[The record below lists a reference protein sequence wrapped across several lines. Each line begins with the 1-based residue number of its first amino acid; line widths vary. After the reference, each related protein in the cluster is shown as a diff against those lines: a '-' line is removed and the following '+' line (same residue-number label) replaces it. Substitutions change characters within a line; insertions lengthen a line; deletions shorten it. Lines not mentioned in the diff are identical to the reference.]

1 MRPPSPVLSVSGSM
15 PLQLVFVRSGCREVF
30 ENDICHAVIVPSVD
44 GLRPRVQT
52 LRTLGT
58 LELRH
63 LHRVGGMFP
72 RERAGSVS
80 AEVTVDVPKFPCTC
94 VVVSVSSDDVA
105 IRAMVSVR

>member
-1 MRPPSPVLSVSGSM
+1 M
-15 PLQLVFVRSGCREVF
+15 
-30 ENDICHAVIVPSVD
+30 IVPCVD

-63 LHRVGGMFP
+63 LHRVGGMFHG
-72 RERAGSVS
+72 ERAGSVS
-80 AEVTVDVPKFPCTC
+80 AEVTVDEPKFPCTC

-105 IRAMVSVR
+105 VRAMVSVR

>member
-1 MRPPSPVLSVSGSM
+1 
-15 PLQLVFVRSGCREVF
+15 
-30 ENDICHAVIVPSVD
+30 VIAPSVD

-63 LHRVGGMFP
+63 LHRAGGMF
-72 RERAGSVS
+72 RGERAGSVS
-80 AEVTVDVPKFPCTC
+80 AEVTVDVAKFPYTC